1 MPQQFKPEPSE
12 FDDPKYVASF
22 LDGVEKE
29 QERGFLMSQVDD
41 LDSLPRGAKI
51 CLVIAGVL
59 FAYLLLDA
67 AAGALARWWLDSSE
81 AREKRKQ
88 ERGRRIVRPWW
99 ERYSFVGAFERWVE
113 MTRVQMGIN
122 EGGPNSL
129 FPAKPPQP
137 PQPAIEMPMMRR
149 SVETTSV
156 TRRVETIRTQ
166 QQVPYT
172 PEETARMVAENNQF
186 SAYQEVASPRRLF
199 SGMPGSPLWLATQAR
214 RAFRSKG

>member
-22 LDGVEKE
+22 LDEVEKE

-41 LDSLPRGAKI
+41 LDSLPLGAKI
-51 CLVIAGVL
+51 CLVLAGVL
-59 FAYLLLDA
+59 FVYLLLDA

-81 AREKRKQ
+81 ASEKRKQ

-99 ERYSFVGAFERWVE
+99 ERYSFVGAVERWVE

-129 FPAKPPQP
+129 FPAKQ
-137 PQPAIEMPMMRR
+137 PQPAIEVPMMRR
-149 SVETTSV
+149 SVETTAV
-156 TRRVETIRTQ
+156 TRRVETVRTQ

-172 PEETARMVAENNQF
+172 PQETARMVAEINQL
-186 SAYQEVASPRRLF
+186 SAHQEMAPPRRLF
-199 SGMPGSPLWLATQAR
+199 SGMPGSPLWVANQAR